1 MDNLYSFV
9 YRGIL
14 TDESLDR
21 GGRRRRLLV
30 GAEELER
37 LAASLSLDALDQ
49 ELSQDARRMAV
60 VYQSIHTFENMVR
73 RFVQKALS
81 EAFEADW
88 WSHVSEKIRNK
99 VTSRMEED
107 AQFRWHGRRGGSE
120 IMYCDFGDLSSM
132 IATNW
137 PVFVDVIV

>member
-1 MDNLYSFV
+1 
-9 YRGIL
+9 
-14 TDESLDR
+14 
-21 GGRRRRLLV
+21 
-30 GAEELER
+30 
-37 LAASLSLDALDQ
+37 
-49 ELSQDARRMAV
+49 
-60 VYQSIHTFENMVR
+60 MVR

-137 PVFVDVIV
+137 PVFVDVIVNLEWAKSLLNTLEKSRNLIMHGGMLELEDIERIGMNIRDWVRQVG